1 VGSQLGEVAR
11 LTYSTDEAG
20 PGHLAHR
27 VAGLLVERRF
37 STSRD
42 GHRVRRCSPVSGSD
56 TMTGQPSNEE
66 SQVVGTPTL
75 AGPATSRRPL
85 LVTGMPRSGTTWL
98 ARLLATAPRTA
109 MPGRE
114 LMTPEGYALHHTIDG
129 WVALDGLTPKQ
140 RRLVR
145 LSYLGLNPFT
155 FGRYGRR
162 QLVASWPSMRVVV
175 KDPFA
180 MLSLPVVCDL
190 THAMPVLVYRHPGA
204 GLVSYRRM
212 GWQPDLAELRPILR
226 AHREVE
232 GTSDRG
238 LPELPLPGEADD
250 ATAMAL
256 FWSALYEI
264 ALDRAA
270 SVDGL
275 VVVSHEELAGGG
287 MPAVRTLFGALGL
300 STSEATAAEVEKER
314 GGAPPE
320 DSSARPEPRS
330 ERPALHDFD
339 RAPAQAAH
347 SWRSRLTA
355 DELATIE
362 GAAAHMM
369 GRLEA
374 RRLPLEA

>member
-1 VGSQLGEVAR
+1 
-11 LTYSTDEAG
+11 
-20 PGHLAHR
+20 
-27 VAGLLVERRF
+27 
-37 STSRD
+37 
-42 GHRVRRCSPVSGSD
+42 
-56 TMTGQPSNEE
+56 M
-66 SQVVGTPTL
+66 GTPTL

-129 WVALDGLTPKQ
+129 WVALDRLTPKQ
-140 RRLVR
+140 RRLTR

-180 MLSLPVVCDL
+180 MLSLPVMCDL
-190 THAMPVLVYRHPGA
+190 THAVPVLVYRHPGA
-204 GLVSYRRM
+204 ALVSYRRM
-212 GWQPDLAELRPILR
+212 GWQPDLAELRPILS
-226 AHREVE
+226 AHRERRSS
-232 GTSDRG
+232 GSSG
-238 LPELPLPGEADD
+238 SPALPLPGETDE

-300 STSEATAAEVEKER
+300 TTSEATAAEVQHER
-314 GGAPPE
+314 SQTSPTP
-320 DSSARPEPRS
+320 SARS
-330 ERPALHDFD
+330 GSSSQRPALHDFD
-339 RAPAQAAH
+339 RAPSQAAH
-347 SWRSRLTA
+347 SWRDRLTA
-355 DELATIE
+355 DELTMIE
-362 GAAAHMM
+362 AAAAPMM
-369 GRLEA
+369 ERLEA
-374 RRLPLEA
+374 GRLPLDG